1 MKMGITVVL
10 LMIVGVAGYAWY
22 VLHTEENFPYSG
34 TIEAED
40 TMLGSRVGGRV
51 ISVEVQEGDE
61 VKPGDILIRLDREKL
76 EKQLLQAQ
84 AERDIAYQKWL
95 ELSNAAVY
103 RRSPVRKPLE
113 QAKAN
118 LRLLQSGP
126 RRRNPFCPKMRQRR
140 RRNWN

>member
-1 MKMGITVVL
+1 MKMGIPVVL

-76 EKQLLQAQ
+76 EKQL
-84 AERDIAYQKWL
+84 R
-95 ELSNAAVY
+95 
-103 RRSPVRKPLE
+103 
-113 QAKAN
+113 
-118 LRLLQSGP
+118 
-126 RRRNPFCPKMRQRR
+126 RR
-140 RRNWN
+140 RRNGISPIRNGWN